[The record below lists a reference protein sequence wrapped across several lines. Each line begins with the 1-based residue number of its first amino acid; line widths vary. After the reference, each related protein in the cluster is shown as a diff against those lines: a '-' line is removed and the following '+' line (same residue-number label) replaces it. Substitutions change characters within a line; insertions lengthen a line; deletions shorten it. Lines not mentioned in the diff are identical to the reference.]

1 MRTVLEVSNL
11 KKSYG
16 QNGSSARGHIVG
28 PNRFLFRIAWTE
40 RCWQI
45 DDHENPDRY
54 CRTGRRHGADVR
66 FERGHRQKRH
76 SQASWVRTS
85 EHYVVRKAKGP

>member
-1 MRTVLEVSNL
+1 MTDAAVICTEVT
-11 KKSYG
+11 KQYG
-16 QNGSSARGHIVG
+16 QKYALQQLNLTIPSGR
-28 PNRFLFRIAWTE
+28 
-40 RCWQI
+40 
-45 DDHENPDRY
+45 DRY

-85 EHYVVRKAKGP
+85 EHYVVRKAEPLPKGP